1 MVRLEFGAMLFSVNY
16 ASLGAAWQ
24 ALHASLRSAPRSS
37 RRPRTDQGL
46 DGRPRLRDEPVAAG
60 PKKRLEFG
68 SQEGG
73 HAGCVTAHK
82 PLRHAKQDYL
92 TGHDY
97 SSAPSYI
104 PAGHLQIC
112 HQALVVVDT
121 VVVVDEVLVV
131 VDVVDDVE
139 VLVWLVEVVV
149 VVV

>member
-1 MVRLEFGAMLFSVNY
+1 VRHGAQ
-16 ASLGAAWQ
+16 AATTCKAGWRGA
-24 ALHASLRSAPRSS
+24 
-37 RRPRTDQGL
+37 G
-46 DGRPRLRDEPVAAG
+46 DGRCAQAG
-60 PKKRLEFG
+60 R
-68 SQEGG
+68 
-73 HAGCVTAHK
+73 AGCEGVRTK
-82 PLRHAKQDYL
+82 CSLNYL

-121 VVVVDEVLVV
+121 VLVVDEVLVV